1 MSDTA
6 TSSRETPYAWMRLF
20 ASLTLMTLG
29 GSGMYAITVMLP
41 AIQAEF
47 GVSRSMASLPY
58 TVTMVAFGL
67 GGILMGRISDRL
79 GVIATIVT
87 GTLALG
93 VGYTL
98 SGMAPGIW
106 SFTLIHGLIVG
117 MLGTAATFA
126 PLVADTALWFDRR
139 RGIAL
144 AICMSGNY
152 LAGAVWPPIVQYF
165 MQAEGWRST
174 YIGMG
179 VFCLLAMLPVA
190 LFYRRRPQN
199 LPAVTGG
206 PRQGKQA
213 RHLQEIAASR
223 PERPLGMSPA
233 ALQGLLSVAGVA
245 CCVAMAMPQVHIVAL
260 CGDMGYGL
268 ARGAEMLALMLG
280 MGIVS
285 RLLSGWI
292 SDHIGGLRTLW
303 LGSLLQGVALILF
316 LNSSGLASLYF
327 ISGLFGLFQGGIVP
341 SYALI
346 VREYFSPQEA
356 GARVGTVLMATL
368 LGMALGG
375 WMAGALY
382 DLTGSYDAAFM
393 NGIAWNGLN
402 LFIVTMLLFRARRA
416 LVNGPAERSN
426 SVQLGS
432 N

>member
-1 MSDTA
+1 MSVAADP
-6 TSSRETPYAWMRLF
+6 SSRETPYAWMRLF
-20 ASLTLMTLG
+20 ASLLLMTLG

-41 AIQAEF
+41 AIQADF

-58 TVTMVAFGL
+58 TVTMVGFGL
-67 GGILMGRISDRL
+67 GGILMGRISDRH
-79 GVIATIVT
+79 GVIVPILA
-87 GTLALG
+87 GTLALV
-93 VGYTL
+93 VGYSL
-98 SGMAPGIW
+98 VGIAPGIW
-106 SFTLIHGLIVG
+106 TFTLAHGIVVG

-126 PLVADTALWFDRR
+126 PLVADTGQWFDRR

-152 LAGAVWPPIVQYF
+152 LAGAVWPPIVQHF
-165 MQAEGWRST
+165 MQSEGWRAT

-179 VFCLLAMLPVA
+179 VFCLVAMLPLA

-199 LPAVTGG
+199 LSTASAGAKHNN
-206 PRQGKQA
+206 RA
-213 RHLQEIAASR
+213 RHLKEIAASD

-233 ALQGLLSVAGVA
+233 ALQWLLSVAGVA

-260 CGDMGYGL
+260 CGDLGYGL

-280 MGIVS
+280 LGIVS

-303 LGSLLQGVALILF
+303 LGSLLQAIALILF

-346 VREYFSPQEA
+346 VREYFAPAQA

-375 WMAGALY
+375 WVAGALY
-382 DLTGSYDAAFM
+382 DMTGSYDAAFI

-402 LFIVTMLLFRARRA
+402 LFIVTMLLLRARRGLQRGDMSHA
-416 LVNGPAERSN
+416 GLQA
-426 SVQLGS
+426 
-432 N
+432 

>member
-1 MSDTA
+1 MSAAVTP
-6 TSSRETPYAWMRLF
+6 SSRETPYAWMRLF
-20 ASLTLMTLG
+20 ASLVLMTLG

-58 TVTMVAFGL
+58 TVTMVGFGL
-67 GGILMGRISDRL
+67 GGILMGRLSDRH
-79 GVIATIVT
+79 GVIVPILA
-87 GTLALG
+87 GTLALV
-93 VGYTL
+93 VGYSL
-98 SGMAPGIW
+98 VGIAPGIW
-106 SFTLIHGLIVG
+106 SFTLAHGLIVG

-126 PLVADTALWFDRR
+126 PLVADTAQWFDRR

-152 LAGAVWPPIVQYF
+152 LAGAVWPPIVQHF
-165 MQAEGWRST
+165 MQTEGWRST

-179 VFCLLAMLPVA
+179 VFCLVAMLPLA
-190 LFYRRRPQN
+190 LFYRRRPQGLTASAAGAKHN
-199 LPAVTGG
+199 I
-206 PRQGKQA
+206 RA
-213 RHLQEIAASR
+213 RHLKEIAASN

-233 ALQGLLSVAGVA
+233 ALQWLLSVAGVA

-260 CGDMGYGL
+260 CGDLGYGL

-280 MGIVS
+280 LGIVS
-285 RLLSGWI
+285 RLVSGWI

-303 LGSLLQGVALILF
+303 LGSLLQAIALILF

-346 VREYFSPQEA
+346 VREYFAPDQA

-375 WMAGALY
+375 WVAGALY
-382 DLTGSYDAAFM
+382 DMTGSYDAAFV
-393 NGIAWNGLN
+393 NGIAWNALN
-402 LFIVTMLLFRARRA
+402 LFIVTMLLLRARRG
-416 LVNGPAERSN
+416 LRHRTPAHAGL
-426 SVQLGS
+426 QA
-432 N
+432 